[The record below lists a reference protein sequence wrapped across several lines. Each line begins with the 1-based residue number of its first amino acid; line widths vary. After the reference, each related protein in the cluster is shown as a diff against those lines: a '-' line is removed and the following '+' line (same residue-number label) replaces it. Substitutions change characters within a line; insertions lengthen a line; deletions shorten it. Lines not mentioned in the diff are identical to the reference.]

1 MDTPINSSTTSLDKT
16 LMSPSFPL
24 YLIPSGPSRTQ
35 SREVS
40 SLTHIAGEGLEVQRG
55 SVILPFSPKK
65 PEQSLVSGFPV
76 LSCVLFQ
83 KRIC

>member
-1 MDTPINSSTTSLDKT
+1 MDTPINSSTTSLAKT
-16 LMSPSFPL
+16 LTSPSFPL

-55 SVILPFSPKK
+55 GIILPFSPKE